1 MRYNEREH
9 WGLCAQLAT
18 SQATWKVR
26 ESAAMN
32 GTSVLVWS
40 KPYHKPAIATQQ
52 PGDGWTALGELRPSI
67 PSTALTTVIHTALR
81 RAELYDGTDAP
92 LRAAFAADTIT
103 REG

>member
-32 GTSVLVWS
+32 GTAVFVWS
-40 KPYHKPAIATQQ
+40 KPYHKPAIAIQP
-52 PGDGWTALGELRPSI
+52 PGDGWTALVELRPSI
-67 PSTALTTVIHTALR
+67 PSTALTTVIHAALQ

>member
-1 MRYNEREH
+1 MRYNERSH
-9 WGLCAQLAT
+9 WNLCAQLAT
-18 SQATWKVR
+18 SLATWRAR

-32 GTSVLVWS
+32 GTSVFVWS
-40 KPYHKPAIATQQ
+40 KPYHKPIIATQQ

-67 PSTALTTVIHTALR
+67 PPTALTTVIYAALQ